1 MAILFDWYENP
12 KPTDREDEEETLHP
26 RIRLN
31 GSTTTTELKRYIERA
46 CSLTE
51 TDVIAVLDAL
61 SHYLGRELSEGR
73 RVHLDGIGYFYPTLT
88 CRDKVTVNTKRKSTY
103 VELKDVNFRMDKEL
117 RSEIGVIKVKPLKQ
131 RNLSR
136 RKLTVEEVDKQAM
149 KFLETHPFIT
159 RSDLQSL
166 CGMTRTTASRHIR
179 RLCDEGK
186 LENKGLQ
193 KQPVYVLKTDHTSF

>member
-12 KPTDREDEEETLHP
+12 KPTDKQDEEQTLHP

-31 GSTTTTELKRYIERA
+31 GSTTTTELKRYIQEA

-51 TDVIAVLDAL
+51 TDVVAVLDAL
-61 SHYLGRELSEGR
+61 SHYLGRELREGR

-88 CRDKVTVNTKRKSTY
+88 CSDKVTVNTRRKSTY
-103 VELKDVNFRMDKEL
+103 VELKDVSFRMDKGL

-131 RNLSR
+131 RNLSQG
-136 RKLTVEEVDKQAM
+136 KLTAEEIDKRVV
-149 KFLETHPFIT
+149 KFLETHDFIT

-166 CGMTRTTASRHIR
+166 CDMTRTTASRHIL
-179 RLCDEGK
+179 RLCNEGK
-186 LENKGLQ
+186 LENRGVQ
-193 KQPVYVLKTDHTSF
+193 RQPVYVLKTDGSSL

>member
-12 KPTDREDEEETLHP
+12 KPTDKQDEEQTLHP

-31 GSTTTTELKRYIERA
+31 GSTTTTELKRYIQEA
-46 CSLTE
+46 CSLTD
-51 TDVIAVLDAL
+51 TDVVAVLDAL

-88 CRDKVTVNTKRKSTY
+88 CTDKVTADTKRKSTY
-103 VELKDVNFRMDKEL
+103 VELKDVNFRMDKDL
-117 RSEIGVIKVKPLKQ
+117 RSEIGVIRVKPLKQ
-131 RNLSR
+131 RDLSR
-136 RKLTVEEVDKQAM
+136 RKLTAEEIDKRVV
-149 KFLETHPFIT
+149 KFLETHDFIT

-166 CGMTRTTASRHIR
+166 CGMTRTTASRHIL
-179 RLCDEGK
+179 RLCNEGK

-193 KQPVYVLKTDHTSF
+193 RQPVYVLKTDNSSL